1 MLQFIL
7 RRLGLVIPTFIGIT
21 LLTFA
26 FVHMIPGD
34 PVMIMAG
41 ERGIS
46 PERHAQLLA
55 EMGLDKP
62 LWQQYAH
69 YIWGVLHGDLGISLK
84 SRIPVWQEF
93 VPRFK
98 ATLELGVCAMIF
110 AVAVG
115 IPVGVLAAVKRGSIF
130 DHTAVGLALT
140 GYSMPIFWWGMMLI
154 MLVSVQLN
162 LTPVSGRISDTV
174 FLDDTLPL
182 TGFMLIDTAIW
193 GEQGDFIDA
202 LMHMILPAIVL
213 GTIPL
218 AVIVRMTRSS
228 MLEVLGEDYI
238 RTARA
243 KGLTRMRVIVIH
255 ALRNAMLPVVTVI
268 GLQVGTLLA
277 GAILTETIFSW
288 PGLGRWLIDALQRR
302 DYPVVQGGVLLVA
315 TMIILVNLLVDLLY
329 GVVNPRIRHKKYGVI
344 MSQVTENK
352 VITAPVPMTPL
363 QEFWHYFKRNKGA
376 VVGLVYVAVMI
387 VIAVFANFL
396 APYNPADQFRDSL
409 LAPPFWQEGGSLA
422 HLLGTDDVGR
432 DILSRLMY
440 GARLSLL
447 VGCLV
452 VVLSLILGVVLGLV
466 AGYFGGVVDSIIMRV
481 VDIML
486 ALPSLLLALVLVAI
500 FGPSIVNA
508 SLALTFVA
516 LPHYVRLT
524 RAAVLVEVNRDYV
537 TASRVAGAGA
547 MRQMFVNILPNCLA
561 PLIVQASLGFSN
573 AILDMA
579 ALGFLGM
586 GAQPP
591 TPEWGTMLSD
601 VLQFAQSAWW
611 VVTFPGVAIL
621 LTVLAFNL
629 MGDGLRDALDPKL
642 KQ

>member
-1 MLQFIL
+1 
-7 RRLGLVIPTFIGIT
+7 
-21 LLTFA
+21 
-26 FVHMIPGD
+26 
-34 PVMIMAG
+34 
-41 ERGIS
+41 
-46 PERHAQLLA
+46 
-55 EMGLDKP
+55 
-62 LWQQYAH
+62 
-69 YIWGVLHGDLGISLK
+69 
-84 SRIPVWQEF
+84 
-93 VPRFK
+93 
-98 ATLELGVCAMIF
+98 
-110 AVAVG
+110 
-115 IPVGVLAAVKRGSIF
+115 
-130 DHTAVGLALT
+130 
-140 GYSMPIFWWGMMLI
+140 
-154 MLVSVQLN
+154 
-162 LTPVSGRISDTV
+162 
-174 FLDDTLPL
+174 
-182 TGFMLIDTAIW
+182 
-193 GEQGDFIDA
+193 
-202 LMHMILPAIVL
+202 
-213 GTIPL
+213 
-218 AVIVRMTRSS
+218 
-228 MLEVLGEDYI
+228 
-238 RTARA
+238 
-243 KGLTRMRVIVIH
+243 
-255 ALRNAMLPVVTVI
+255 
-268 GLQVGTLLA
+268 
-277 GAILTETIFSW
+277 
-288 PGLGRWLIDALQRR
+288 
-302 DYPVVQGGVLLVA
+302 
-315 TMIILVNLLVDLLY
+315 
-329 GVVNPRIRHKKYGVI
+329 

-352 VITAPVPMTPL
+352 VIAAPGPMTPL

-376 VVGLVYVAVMI
+376 VVGLVYVVVMI

-409 LAPPFWQEGGSLA
+409 LAPPFWQDGGSMA

-440 GARLSLL
+440 RRGTCKLSIAVDAAQRVGHRLSLL